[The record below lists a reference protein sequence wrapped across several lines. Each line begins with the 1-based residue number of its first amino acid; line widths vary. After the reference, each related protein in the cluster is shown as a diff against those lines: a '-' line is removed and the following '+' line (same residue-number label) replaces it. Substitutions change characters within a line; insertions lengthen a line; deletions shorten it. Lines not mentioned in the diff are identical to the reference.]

1 MRGVE
6 FVLKK
11 PFILL
16 ITLIVLIALSSHAWC
31 AEQNTVL
38 AKGISL
44 FYQSKWDAAIDSF
57 NEAIKN
63 NPQDTIAYNFLLDAH
78 FRRGTLE
85 SYSNEL
91 ESRLQDKP
99 DDHLLRTQLG
109 LAYFARSKSVPAM
122 LDESLDELKTAAIG
136 DPQSSLA
143 YSGLGMVYFD
153 KRMMPKAKNHFS
165 KALQLNPS
173 DILALEL
180 LGNIILVDEKN
191 PADALTL
198 FQKIVEICP
207 IYPDAYYYVGS
218 SDFDLGKD
226 DDSIAALKKAMEL
239 DPNGLTQSY
248 YAPVLL
254 GDLYFRKK
262 MYPEAILAYQAAL
275 KINDKNDYVRYKIEK
290 IQHPEAETAPA
301 KTGEIPKATPADT
314 PSPAPT
320 VSPAAPSSTPSP
332 APTVAPAAPSI
343 TQSPAST
350 AAPAKKN
357 PQKTNKTAKPKKP

>member
-6 FVLKK
+6 FVPKK
-11 PFILL
+11 PFIFLM
-16 ITLIVLIALSSHAWC
+16 TLIIILALSSPAWC

-38 AKGISL
+38 AKGINL
-44 FYQSKWDAAIDSF
+44 FYQSKWDGAIDSF
-57 NEAIKN
+57 NEEIKN

-99 DDHLLRTQLG
+99 DDPLLRTQLG
-109 LAYFARSKSVPAM
+109 LVYFARSKIDPAM
-122 LDESLDELKTAAIG
+122 LEEALEELKKAANG
-136 DPQSSLA
+136 DPQCSLA

-165 KALQLNPS
+165 KAMQLNPS

-180 LGNIILVDEKN
+180 LGNIVLVDEKK
-191 PADALTL
+191 PADALAL

-207 IYPDAYYYVGS
+207 VYPDAYYYVGS
-218 SDFDLGKD
+218 ADFDLGKD

-248 YAPVLL
+248 YAPILL

-262 MYPEAILAYQAAL
+262 MYPEALQAYQTAL

-290 IQHPEAETAPA
+290 IQHPAAETAPA
-301 KTGEIPKATPADT
+301 KTDETLKTAPALTSSPVPTAAPVAPAGTSNPAPSVAPAAPALT

-320 VSPAAPSSTPSP
+320 F
-332 APTVAPAAPSI
+332 
-343 TQSPAST
+343 
-350 AAPAKKN
+350 APAKKI
-357 PQKTNKTAKPKKP
+357 PQKTGKTTKPKNP